1 MFFYTQSSKK
11 RCVFFDQRFRTV
23 HGMVSSYLYKLPAA
37 LRTETVSF
45 MHETL
50 RLNNPG
56 HLHSCLPLQ
65 KNVIYLYSMGADSCS
80 SIIKVPRN
88 VVSFLINAF
97 VQSMEWFRALYIKLP
112 AALRTETVSFM
123 HETLRLNNPGHLH
136 SCLPLQ
142 TNVIYLYS
150 MGADFMF
157 FYNQSS
163 KKRLCLFDQRF
174 RTVHGMVSSS
184 LYKLPAMLRT
194 ETVSFMHETLRLQS
208 WHSCLPLQTI
218 VIYLYSM
225 GADSCSSIFKVP
237 RNVVFFDQRFRTVH
251 GMVSGSLYKLPA
263 MLRTETVSFMHE
275 TLRLPICIHVFHY
288 RQM

>member
-1 MFFYTQSSKK
+1 MIHLFHCIIQTNVIISVFHGSRFMFFYTQSSKK

-97 VQSMEWFRALYIKLP
+97 VQSMEWFRALCIN
-112 AALRTETVSFM
+112 F
-123 HETLRLNNPGHLH
+123 
-136 SCLPLQ
+136 LQ
-142 TNVIYLYS
+142 RC
-150 MGADFMF
+150 GP
-157 FYNQSS
+157 
-163 KKRLCLFDQRF
+163 KRF
-174 RTVHGMVSSS
+174 RSCM
-184 LYKLPAMLRT
+184 KLFAL
-194 ETVSFMHETLRLQS
+194 
-208 WHSCLPLQTI
+208 TI
-218 VIYLYSM
+218 L
-225 GADSCSSIFKVP
+225 A
-237 RNVVFFDQRFRTVH
+237 
-251 GMVSGSLYKLPA
+251 
-263 MLRTETVSFMHE
+263 
-275 TLRLPICIHVFHY
+275 ICIHVFHY

>member
-97 VQSMEWFRALYIKLP
+97 VHVHGMVSSSLYKLP

-150 MGADFMF
+150 MGAD
-157 FYNQSS
+157 
-163 KKRLCLFDQRF
+163 
-174 RTVHGMVSSS
+174 
-184 LYKLPAMLRT
+184 
-194 ETVSFMHETLRLQS
+194 
-208 WHSCLPLQTI
+208 
-218 VIYLYSM
+218 
-225 GADSCSSIFKVP
+225 SCSSIIKVP
-237 RNVVFFDQRFRTVH
+237 RNVVSFLINAFVQSMEWFRALYINFLQCCGPKRFRSC
-251 GMVSGSLYKLPA
+251 MKLFAFNPG
-263 MLRTETVSFMHE
+263 
-275 TLRLPICIHVFHY
+275 IHVFHY
-288 RQM
+288 RQL